1 MNLSNFFSLKTVV
14 STSLVAALLGTTV
27 GCTVTGPGYGYDN
40 RPVYRDNND
49 NANYNRASQQLRQNL
64 RRQGY
69 QVMDIKSDNYRGERV
84 LTAHVRKDN
93 QNYERQYAYPSLRLI
108 SSNRTSWSNKGK
120 YDKYEKN
127 HPHKNKYKNN
137 GKYKDKHHGKHEDKH
152 NKHRWS

>member
-1 MNLSNFFSLKTVV
+1 MNFSNLFSFKTVV

-27 GCTVTGPGYGYDN
+27 GCTVAGPGYGYDN
-40 RPVYRDNND
+40 RPVYRDNNND

-69 QVMDIKSDNYRGERV
+69 QVMDIRSDNYRGDRA

-108 SSNRTSWSNKGK
+108 SSNRTGWSNNGEHNK
-120 YDKYEKN
+120 YDKK
-127 HPHKNKYKNN
+127 HPNKNKYKN
-137 GKYKDKHHGKHEDKH
+137 KGKHKDKH

>member
-1 MNLSNFFSLKTVV
+1 MNFSNLFSFKTVV

-27 GCTVTGPGYGYDN
+27 GCTVAGPGYGYDN
-40 RPVYRDNND
+40 RPVYRDNSNND
-49 NANYNRASQQLRQNL
+49 NANYNRAKQQLRENL

-69 QVMDIKSDNYRGERV
+69 QVMDIRSDNYRGDRA

-108 SSNRTSWSNKGK
+108 SSNRTGWSNNGEHNK
-120 YDKYEKN
+120 YDKK
-127 HPHKNKYKNN
+127 HPNKNKYKNN
-137 GKYKDKHHGKHEDKH
+137 GKHKNKHHDKR

>member
-1 MNLSNFFSLKTVV
+1 MKLSNLFSFKTVV

-27 GCTVTGPGYGYDN
+27 GCTVAGPGYGYDN
-40 RPVYRDNND
+40 RPVYRDNSSND
-49 NANYNRASQQLRQNL
+49 NANYNRAKQQLRENL

-69 QVMDIKSDNYRGERV
+69 QVMDIRSDNYRGDRA

-108 SSNRTSWSNKGK
+108 SSNRTGWSNNGEHNK
-120 YDKYEKN
+120 YDKK
-127 HPHKNKYKNN
+127 HPNKNKYKNN
-137 GKYKDKHHGKHEDKH
+137 GKGKHKDKH

>member
-1 MNLSNFFSLKTVV
+1 MNFSNLFSFKTVV

-27 GCTVTGPGYGYDN
+27 GCTVAGPGYGYDN
-40 RPVYRDNND
+40 RPVYRDNSNND
-49 NANYNRASQQLRQNL
+49 NANYNRAKQQLRENL

-69 QVMDIKSDNYRGERV
+69 QVMDIRSDNYRGDRT

-108 SSNRTSWSNKGK
+108 SSNRTGWSNNGEHNK
-120 YDKYEKN
+120 YDKK
-127 HPHKNKYKNN
+127 HPNKNKYKNK
-137 GKYKDKHHGKHEDKH
+137 GKHKDKYHDKH